1 MPKGSRSGVG
11 KRLGC
16 LDKEGNILTKV
27 TTWGRD
33 KGAQRIVIA
42 GFYMGSNDRFQ
53 V

>member
-1 MPKGSRSGVG
+1 MPKGFRSGVS

-27 TTWGRD
+27 TTWGRE

-42 GFYMGSNDRFQ
+42 DFYMGSNDRVQ